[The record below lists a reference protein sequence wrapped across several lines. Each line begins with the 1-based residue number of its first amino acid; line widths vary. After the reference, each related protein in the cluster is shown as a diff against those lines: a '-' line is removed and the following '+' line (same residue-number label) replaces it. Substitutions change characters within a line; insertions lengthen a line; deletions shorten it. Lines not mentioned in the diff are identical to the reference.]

1 MSTKAFLK
9 LLISLILIFSL
20 TAISFFVAYV
30 TTEGGSLFGY
40 EFNSIDSYSHINVML
55 LGLDKEGTRT
65 DVMILLQLNIA
76 DGEINMLQI
85 PRDTYMKDNGRYDK
99 KINSAYGVDKEKS
112 VFKEVYDL
120 LGIRV
125 DRYIVIDTNGF
136 RDLIDTIGGVD
147 FYVPQDMKYSD
158 PTQDLYIDLKEG
170 QQHLDGDKAEQ
181 LVRFRSYPMGDLQ
194 RMQVQSDF
202 IGATIDEILD
212 LANVVKIDQMVEDF
226 SKTVKSNF
234 TLDEM
239 LSYAPYVLST
249 DRSKIKTHQLVCEPY
264 DKNGISYVVS
274 DDEANQ
280 ELILEH
286 FTPSTAKEEE
296 ITYAD
301 IRDTVI
307 GNGKVTDAGNVKAKK
322 SEFNVFTSINII
334 DASGGKADV
343 VALDVKLEEY
353 GYNVMSVKRT
363 DDVREKTEL
372 VSKGRRRSAKAISNI
387 LNLDQYINNPDIDN
401 GADITIILGEEYGG

>member
-30 TTEGGSLFGY
+30 TTKGGSFFGY
-40 EFNSIDSYSHINVML
+40 EFNSIDNYSHINVML

-65 DVMILLQLNIA
+65 DVMILLQLNIV

-85 PRDTYMKDNGRYDK
+85 PRDTYMKDNGRSDK

-112 VFKEVYDL
+112 VFEEIYDL
-120 LGIRV
+120 LDIRV
-125 DRYIVIDTNGF
+125 DNYVVIDTNGF

-202 IGATIDEILD
+202 IKATIDEIFD
-212 LANVVKIDQMVEDF
+212 LANVVKIDQLVEDF
-226 SKTVKSNF
+226 SKTVKTNF

-239 LSYAPYVLST
+239 LAYAPYVLST
-249 DRSKIKTHQLVCEPY
+249 DRSKIQTHQLVCTPY
-264 DKNGISYVVS
+264 DRNGISYVVS
-274 DDEANQ
+274 DYEANQ

-286 FTPSTAKEEE
+286 FTPSTAKEITSAE
-296 ITYAD
+296 I
-301 IRDTVI
+301 RNTVI
-307 GNGKVTDAGNVKAKK
+307 GSGKATDAGNVKAKK
-322 SEFNVFTSINII
+322 SKFNVFTSVNII

-343 VALDVKLEEY
+343 VALDAKLEEY
-353 GYNVMSVKRT
+353 GYNVLSIKNAE
-363 DDVREKTEL
+363 DVRKETQL
-372 VSKGRRRSAKAISNI
+372 VSKGRRRPAKAISNI